1 MFRDISYV
9 CVYYLTRVDVSH
21 FAIVAHKHTQTEE
34 ETPTTTNISERN
46 NCFICHAPSFTFVF
60 VYFCCCCGC
69 CCRFFCVRFTLALS
83 LSLSCQHRVLRIL
96 VFVSEQA
103 INRQSEKH
111 KPLLLIMIVVR
122 NILYVYIFFAFVLSL
137 ICLSWLC
144 HLCIWCQCNGTSLWY
159 YIHMI
164 VCALRI
170 NAYLP
175 LSLVSLS
182 KCLSLCL
189 NIECVMFHIVFTAR

>member
-1 MFRDISYV
+1 MTLKPVRILSAKHQPNTIRECHQTPFLALSQDPNVPYLSMATIFRDISYV

-21 FAIVAHKHTQTEE
+21 FAIVAHTHTQTEE

-122 NILYVYIFFAFVLSL
+122 NILCVYIFFAFVLSF

-144 HLCIWCQCNGTSLWY
+144 HLCI
-159 YIHMI
+159 
-164 VCALRI
+164 
-170 NAYLP
+170 
-175 LSLVSLS
+175 
-182 KCLSLCL
+182 
-189 NIECVMFHIVFTAR
+189 